1 MEILTLALVGLL
13 ALVAPLISR
22 ATGIPCVVVEI
33 AFGIAFG
40 QSALGIIEVEGPW
53 TTFLFDFGLI
63 YLLFM
68 AGLEV
73 EARFLRENAVDSLLI
88 GVLSTVTPFAVGYLL
103 GWVVGFPPEL
113 TGLIFSTTS
122 VGVVLPAAREL
133 EHLFQGMDG
142 GSGASFHRLLIGA
155 TAVSD
160 MLSMFMLAFMV
171 ERRAANLQTLALI
184 VIAAV
189 MLFPFYRALKA
200 YGRLA
205 SRMVELETRYH
216 FTTRLSMVL
225 MIVLAAAAELIGVHA
240 VVGSFFAGVLVSVLT
255 EGHEGLGESL
265 ISFGYSLFLP
275 AFFLLAGAKVNL
287 PEVAAAGELWL
298 LPVFLALSYL
308 GKLVGVYAPA
318 RLRGHGREFSLT
330 MGTLM
335 WAKLSLVI
343 AASEAALRLGLA
355 TVGVYSTAVL
365 FALFTVLLAPL
376 AAKVIASK
384 SAADVARAQRIGVG
398 EVI

>member
-1 MEILTLALVGLL
+1 MELLTLALVGLL
-13 ALVAPLISR
+13 ALIAPLISKV
-22 ATGIPCVVVEI
+22 TEVPCVVLEI
-33 AFGIAFG
+33 ALGIVFG
-40 QSALGIIEVEGPW
+40 QSVLGLVRVEGPW

-73 EARFLRENAVDSLLI
+73 EARFLRQNAVDSMVI
-88 GVLSTVTPFAVGYLL
+88 GVLSTLVPLAMGYSFGWAVG
-103 GWVVGFPPEL
+103 FSPEL
-113 TGLIFSTTS
+113 TGVIFSTTS
-122 VGVVLPAAREL
+122 VGVVLPAAKEL
-133 EHLFQGMDG
+133 EHLFQGLAG
-142 GSGASFHRLLIGA
+142 RSGEVPFHKLLIGA

-160 MLSMFMLAFMV
+160 MLSMFMLAFMI
-171 ERRAANLQTLALI
+171 ERRGANIQTLALI
-184 VIAAV
+184 AAAGV
-189 MLFPFYRALKA
+189 LLLPFYRALQA

-205 SRMVELETRYH
+205 NRMIELERRYH
-216 FTTRLSMVL
+216 FTTRMSMVL

-255 EGHEGLGESL
+255 EGYERLGESL

-298 LPVFLALSYL
+298 LPAFLALSYV
-308 GKLVGVYAPA
+308 GKLVGVYVPA
-318 RLRGHGREFSLT
+318 RLRGHSKEVSLT

-343 AASEAALRLGLA
+343 AASEAALRLGL
-355 TVGVYSTAVL
+355 VDVSVYSTAVL

-376 AAKVIASK
+376 AAKILASK
-384 SAADVARAQRIGVG
+384 TAVDVAKAQRLG

>member
-1 MEILTLALVGLL
+1 MELLTLALVGLL
-13 ALVAPLISR
+13 ALIAPLISR
-22 ATGIPCVVVEI
+22 LTEVPCVVLEI
-33 AFGIAFG
+33 ALGIVFG
-40 QSALGIIEVEGPW
+40 QSVLGLIAVEGPW

-73 EARFLRENAVDSLLI
+73 EARFLRQNAVDSMII
-88 GVLSTVTPFAVGYLL
+88 GVLSTLVPFAVGYSFGL
-103 GWVVGFPPEL
+103 VVGFSPEL
-113 TGLIFSTTS
+113 AGVIFSTTS
-122 VGVVLPAAREL
+122 VGVVLPAAKEL
-133 EHLFQGMDG
+133 EHLFRGLE
-142 GSGASFHRLLIGA
+142 GSDRVPFHKLLIGA

-160 MLSMFMLAFMV
+160 MLSMFMLAFMI
-171 ERRAANLQTLALI
+171 ERRGANVQTLALI
-184 VIAAV
+184 AAAGI
-189 MLFPFYRALKA
+189 LLLPFYRALQA

-205 SRMVELETRYH
+205 SRMVELERRYH
-216 FTTRLSMVL
+216 FTTRMSMVL
-225 MIVLAAAAELIGVHA
+225 MIVLAAAAELVGVHA

-255 EGHEGLGESL
+255 EGYERLGENL
-265 ISFGYSLFLP
+265 VSFGYSLFLP

-287 PEVAAAGELWL
+287 PEVVAAGELWL
-298 LPVFLALSYL
+298 LPAFLALSYV

-318 RLRGHGREFSLT
+318 RLRGHSREVSLT

-355 TVGVYSTAVL
+355 DLGVYSTAVL

-376 AAKVIASK
+376 AAKMLASK
-384 SAADVARAQRIGVG
+384 TAADVARAQRLG